1 MIIPT
6 GGVRTDLMGRAAN
19 VDFPVAGDV
28 EMITDAGKA
37 ALQMAAEQCFYREV
51 AVTARCAA
59 MNYQEAHL
67 PIVLIETARRH
78 APKPMQAFS
87 PNTPANAD
95 ATAITTLMITLQ
107 VEFDFFSIRNL
118 VISD

>member
-1 MIIPT
+1 MYFAVT
-6 GGVRTDLMGRAAN
+6 R
-19 VDFPVAGDV
+19 DV
-28 EMITDAGKA
+28 EMITDTCKSSC
-37 ALQMAAEQCFYREV
+37 QMAPMESFYREV
-51 AVTARCAA
+51 SVASCCRT

-118 VISD
+118 VISY

>member
-1 MIIPT
+1 MN
-6 GGVRTDLMGRAAN
+6 RTTN
-19 VDFPVAGDV
+19 VYLAVTRDIK
-28 EMITDAGKA
+28 MITDTCKPSCQVAPMKS
-37 ALQMAAEQCFYREV
+37 FYREV
-51 AVTARCAA
+51 SVAACCRA

-67 PIVLIETARRH
+67 PVVLVETARRH

>member
-59 MNYQEAHL
+59 MNYQEAYL
-67 PIVLIETARRH
+67 PIVLIKAACFHNQPMMPVQAPSPKAPATAV
-78 APKPMQAFS
+78 
-87 PNTPANAD
+87 
-95 ATAITTLMITLQ
+95 ATAIITLSMTLHF
-107 VEFDFFSIRNL
+107 EDDFSLIIL
-118 VISD
+118 